1 MTLKKVLTVI
11 KNVLAVLIVFTLV
24 FGVGFIVGRKS
35 GEPEQVVVEKESD
48 KSFDLE
54 LPGETE
60 KRVIT
65 VEDVES
71 KLVEMQELSTYSGE
85 YTITLGKDETRYFLD
100 DIQVLGTKNSI
111 EITCSGIVKV
121 GYDMSEIL
129 VKVDDDKIYISIP
142 EAKLND
148 NYVIWDTVEYK
159 EENNI
164 LNPIEFSQ
172 YQEIVAEI
180 EVLGLEDVES
190 KGIYASAEVNLK
202 KVINAFLSEFSD
214 YEIVYM

>member
-129 VKVDDDKIYISIP
+129 VKVDDEDRKSVVYGKI
-142 EAKLND
+142 
-148 NYVIWDTVEYK
+148 V
-159 EENNI
+159 
-164 LNPIEFSQ
+164 F
-172 YQEIVAEI
+172 
-180 EVLGLEDVES
+180 LG
-190 KGIYASAEVNLK
+190 GRRI
-202 KVINAFLSEFSD
+202 I
-214 YEIVYM
+214 

>member
-1 MTLKKVLTVI
+1 MKKFLTMI
-11 KNVLAVLIVFTLV
+11 FNVVAVLIVFALV
-24 FGVGFIVGRKS
+24 FGIGFLVGLKS
-35 GEPEQVVVEKESD
+35 GETEQNVVNKDSNNPID
-48 KSFDLE
+48 MK

-65 VEDVES
+65 VKDVES
-71 KLVEMQELSTYSGE
+71 KLAEVQELSTYSGE
-85 YTITLGKDETRYFLD
+85 YTITLGKEETRYFLD
-100 DIQVLGTKNSI
+100 DIQVPGTNNSI

-129 VKVDDDKIYISIP
+129 VKVDDDKIYISLP

-148 NYVIWDTVEYK
+148 NYVIWDSVEYK

-172 YQEIVAEI
+172 YQEIVSEI
-180 EVLGLEDVES
+180 EIIGLEDVES
-190 KGIYASAEVNLK
+190 RGIYNSAEVNLK
-202 KVINAFLSEFSD
+202 KVIEAFLSEFSE
-214 YEIVYM
+214 YEIIYM